1 MKLVH
6 PDWEKQILFGTG
18 KVPVISIEEPKYLY
32 DTFCEIYE
40 ASQLGTGAFVLS
52 DQGKIW
58 DLKKRLVVI
67 GSPVDMNPNDRKLL
81 TKLFL
86 QLKTAA
92 YEETHMEDTR
102 RICGGLLT
110 YFSHLAAE
118 SEADIAYDMDID
130 LTELCKALH
139 VHIDIEGL
147 TLPEKMLT
155 FMKTWVTLCGDTC
168 FCFNQFRNFL
178 PLESRSLFYRNAM
191 AEGLHFFLLEGPCC
205 DIISEEDM
213 FIIDKDLCQIF

>member
-6 PDWEKQILFGTG
+6 PDWEKQILFETG
-18 KVPVISIEEPKYLY
+18 KVPVISIEEPKCLY
-32 DTFCEIYE
+32 HTFCELAE

-58 DLKKRLVVI
+58 DLKKRLVAL
-67 GSPVDMNPNDRKLL
+67 GSPLDMNPNDRKLL

-86 QLKTAA
+86 QLKVAA
-92 YEETHMEDTR
+92 YEETYMEETR
-102 RICGGLLT
+102 QTCGALLR
-110 YFSHLAAE
+110 YFAHLASE

-130 LTELCKALH
+130 LVELCKALH

-178 PLESRSLFYRNAM
+178 PVESRVLFYQNALM
-191 AEGLHFFLLEGPCC
+191 EGLHFFLLEGPCC
-205 DIISEEDM
+205 DIIDEEDL